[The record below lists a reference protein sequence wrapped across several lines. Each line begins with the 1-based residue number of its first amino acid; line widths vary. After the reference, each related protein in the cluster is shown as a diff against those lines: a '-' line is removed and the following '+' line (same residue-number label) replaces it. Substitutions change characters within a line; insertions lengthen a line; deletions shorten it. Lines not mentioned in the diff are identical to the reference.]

1 MEFWTQIPYV
11 RLAYTYECQEE
22 LLLPA
27 FKGSALRGAFGHALK
42 KVTCVQRRAACD
54 DCLLRATC
62 VYLYVFETPPPPD
75 SRRLRLYPAAP
86 HPFVLRPPLDRR
98 EQFPPGEKL
107 TGELLLI
114 GKAIDFL
121 PYFVYALEVLGQTG
135 LGRGRGRAQLREVQE
150 LDRDGQAHRSL
161 YTGTTGPLNPP
172 ARLAWA
178 EVKNAAG
185 QAPSRPLDL
194 EVEFLTPVRVKFQ
207 GRFLEQLE
215 YHHLIRSLLR
225 RLASLAYF
233 HAGLDPEDFDFKQTI
248 AAATRVTSRSRRL
261 QWQDWERYSA
271 RQQTRMLMG
280 GLLGAISFQQVP
292 PPDLSLLVTG
302 EQLHVGKMA
311 SFGLGQYRLTGY
323 PTIQ

>member
-1 MEFWTQIPYV
+1 MSFWSQIPYV

-86 HPFVLRPPLDRR
+86 HPFVIRPPRDQQ
-98 EQFPPGEKL
+98 EHFQPGEKL

-114 GKAIDFL
+114 GKAIEYL
-121 PYFVYALEVLGQTG
+121 PYFVYALEILGQTG
-135 LGRGRGRAQLREVQE
+135 LGRGRGRAELQEIQE
-150 LDRDGQAHRSL
+150 LDHRGHPGRSL
-161 YTGTTGPLNPP
+161 YTTAASLISTPDKIAWREVEAEM
-172 ARLAWA
+172 ARASHQP
-178 EVKNAAG
+178 V
-185 QAPSRPLDL
+185 DL
-194 EVEFLTPVRVKFQ
+194 EVEFLTPVRLKSQ
-207 GRFLEQLE
+207 GRLLEHLE
-215 YHHLIRSLLR
+215 YHHIIRNLLR

-233 HAGLDPEDFDFKQTI
+233 HGDQDPEDFDFKQTI
-248 AAATRVTSRSRRL
+248 AAAVPVRSSGTRL
-261 QWQDWERYSA
+261 HWQDWERYSA

-280 GLLGAISFQQVP
+280 GLLGTIRFSQVP
-292 PPDLSLLVTG
+292 PPGYSLLLTG

-311 SFGLGQYRLTGY
+311 SFGLGQYVLKS
-323 PTIQ
+323 